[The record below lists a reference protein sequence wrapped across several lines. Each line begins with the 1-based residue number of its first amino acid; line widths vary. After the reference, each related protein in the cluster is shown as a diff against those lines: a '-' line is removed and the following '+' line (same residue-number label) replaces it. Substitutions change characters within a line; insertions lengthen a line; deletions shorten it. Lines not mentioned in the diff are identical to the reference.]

1 MLIRV
6 GEGEEALMDGASLSD
21 DILVEPGVQFLRAGH
36 LRARSLATPPG
47 CRLEALSLHAGQV
60 NLGGDTQVDGR
71 IMAGFL
77 DCHGSLR
84 CAGLR
89 LGGSGVIEG
98 DLTLSGGDLQAGR
111 DLVVHGTMRA
121 ARAPVGTG
129 RLFCNDCRITEN
141 DCPVSHPRV

>member
-6 GEGEEALMDGASLSD
+6 GEGEDALMDRAGLSD
-21 DILVEPGVQFLRAGH
+21 DILVEPGVQLLRAGH

-60 NLGGDTQVDGR
+60 NLGGDTRVEGVV
-71 IMAGFL
+71 MAGFL
-77 DCHGSLR
+77 DCHAALR

-98 DLTLSGGDLQAGR
+98 DLTLTGGDLQAGGN
-111 DLVVHGTMRA
+111 LVIHGTLRA
-121 ARAPVGTG
+121 ARAPRGAG
-129 RLFCNDCRITEN
+129 RLFCNDYRIAEN
-141 DCPVSHPRV
+141 DCPVSHPGV